1 MEKLIKSLH
10 DYGRFLE
17 LEDLLPQWQQ
27 QFAEQKIRIGELR
40 LNRDQKQWELDH
52 LESPGFFRRL
62 LGRVE
67 EKKDRLGQQLREV
80 TAALNAAQWE
90 QQDLQQKIEAAKEE
104 LSALS
109 ESRELY
115 TVAKENASLS
125 TMEESQL
132 VMEEIASFT
141 PAALAAAERVLDALE
156 EARHWMQED
165 VRYKGVRPNNRKMEC
180 LAEAADN
187 AKRLVEIIAMLPE
200 GCASV
205 GGYLH
210 APEGYVDAV
219 TTEYAKLDR
228 LNNAVN
234 QVRETR
240 NQLRMLQ

>member
-1 MEKLIKSLH
+1 MEELIKTLH
-10 DYGRFLE
+10 DYGRFLS
-17 LEDLLPQWQQ
+17 LQDLIPQWEQ
-27 QFAEQKIRIGELR
+27 QFAEQKVRIGELR
-40 LNRDQKQWELDH
+40 LNRDQKQWELDNM
-52 LESPGFFRRL
+52 ENPGFFRRL
-62 LGRVE
+62 LGKTE

-90 QQDLQQKIEAAKEE
+90 QQDLQQKIESAKTELETLSYSRKTYIEE
-104 LSALS
+104 KNRTIL
-109 ESRELY
+109 
-115 TVAKENASLS
+115 T
-125 TMEESQL
+125 TMQESQL
-132 VMEEIASFT
+132 AMEEIASFT
-141 PAALAAAERVLDALE
+141 PAALAAADRIIASLE

-180 LAEAADN
+180 LTEAARN
-187 AKRLVEIIAMLPE
+187 SARLVEIIAMLPE

-205 GGYLH
+205 GSYLR

-219 TTEYAKLDR
+219 TMEYAKLDR